1 MPRLACYALQVAWL
15 SVVPCTR
22 HATLQPQCAS
32 PCANPIDPNPMPLT
46 PATAPT
52 RETAIVAAHLV
63 RLITDYA
70 VQQGVDMTPLLAEV
84 GWSSATLAD
93 SEARLRYSDFAALCE
108 RVAQVLG
115 DPLLGLHAGA
125 QVKAGHLGS
134 LGFVLISCATVGE
147 ALDRSRRY
155 SGMVMNACSN
165 ELEQHGDLCVRYWRS
180 RLPGREP
187 LGRLQDEL
195 NMAVW
200 VTLGRWMTGREDF
213 QATWVAFRHP
223 QPAPEQ
229 LAAYEALF
237 GCPVTF
243 AQPETA
249 IAIPASV
256 LDWPLPQGNPA
267 VRRMLDALCER
278 TLHQYADRNDPG
290 WLGSVHKAIVQAFE
304 HGGPELG
311 AVAAAA
317 GLRSDE
323 LGALLARRGTSFR
336 TLVDTLR
343 QQLALSYI
351 ADPSLGLADIA
362 YLLGFSEQS
371 AFQRAF
377 KRWTGKAPGAYR
389 NSAA

>member
-1 MPRLACYALQVAWL
+1 MLR
-15 SVVPCTR
+15 
-22 HATLQPQCAS
+22 PQCAT
-32 PCANPIDPNPMPLT
+32 PHANSIDPSAMPLT
-46 PATAPT
+46 AIAAPT
-52 RETAIVAAHLV
+52 RETAIVAVHLV
-63 RLITDYA
+63 RLITEYA
-70 VQQGVDMTPLLAEV
+70 TQRGADLVPLLAEV
-84 GWSSATLAD
+84 GWSPATLAD
-93 SEARLRYSDFAALCE
+93 GESRLRFRDFAVLCE
-108 RVAQVLG
+108 RIAQVLD

-134 LGFVLISCATVGE
+134 LGFVLISCASVGE

-165 ELEQHGDLCVRYWRS
+165 DLELHDDVCVRYWRS
-180 RLPGREP
+180 RLPGHEP

-195 NMAVW
+195 NMAAW
-200 VTLGRWMTGREDF
+200 VTLGRWMTGHADL

-223 QPAPEQ
+223 PPPAEQ
-229 LAAYEALF
+229 RAAYQNLF
-237 GCPVTF
+237 GGPVQF
-243 AQPETA
+243 SAPETA
-249 IAIPASV
+249 IAIPAAV

-278 TLHQYADRNDPG
+278 TLLRHADHNDPV
-290 WLGSVHKAIVQAFE
+290 WLVSVHKAIVQAFE

-317 GLRSDE
+317 GLSGEE
-323 LGALLARRGTSFR
+323 LAALLARRGTSFR
-336 TLVDTLR
+336 SLVDTLR
-343 QQLALSYI
+343 QQLAVSYL
-351 ADPSLGLADIA
+351 ADPSLGLAEIA

-389 NSAA
+389 GGVM